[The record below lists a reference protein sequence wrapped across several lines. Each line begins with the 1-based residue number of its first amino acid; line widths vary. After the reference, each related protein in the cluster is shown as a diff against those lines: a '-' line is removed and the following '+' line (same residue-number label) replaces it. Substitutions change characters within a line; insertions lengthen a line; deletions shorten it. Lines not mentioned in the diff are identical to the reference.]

1 MVLCHP
7 GCQEMRIFQDVDDD
21 HGDNDDYGDVDDYG
35 DDDGAVLSNYKY
47 VLKVTPVFNSDA
59 VL

>member
-21 HGDNDDYGDVDDYG
+21 YA
-35 DDDGAVLSNYKY
+35 DDDDEGGVISKYRY
-47 VLKVTPVFNSDA
+47 VLKKKLVFNSDA

>member
-1 MVLCHP
+1 
-7 GCQEMRIFQDVDDD
+7 MRIFQD
-21 HGDNDDYGDVDDYG
+21 DVDDHRDGDDHG